1 MHFRFIYKFCLL
13 FLVFTIPGVF
23 TQAQNRSELEN
34 RKTSTLKEIDQ
45 TTAIL
50 KEVSKGKNTSINRLV
65 ILNRQI
71 RNRKRLMGQ
80 LNEEISFLNI
90 RIADNEF
97 VIESMGEDIVRMK
110 KDYASLIRAVYMH
123 KPPYSELTYVLA
135 SKSINQAYRRL
146 KYMKQYAE
154 YRKKQVYLINQI
166 QDLLETKN
174 NELLVQKRQKNV
186 LLVEYQIAKNALDKE
201 VNQQQGLVKS
211 LGQQES
217 EIKRKLAKQRRFAR
231 KLEKEIR
238 DLIAKEMKKKGGG
251 YKLTPEQVLISKDF
265 EKNRGK
271 LPWPTKTGIIT
282 QSFGVHAHDYL
293 KNVKVRNDGIDI
305 TTLQGENARAV
316 FEGEVMKVIAIPGA
330 NQIVILRHGNY
341 LTVYQNLIEVKVK
354 VGDSIKIK
362 QELGTIYTDKG
373 EGNDTTISFMVWKE
387 TQKLNPEDW
396 LSK

>member
-1 MHFRFIYKFCLL
+1 MRFNSLNSFVLVL
-13 FLVFTIPGVF
+13 LVFFIQGVLVH
-23 TQAQNRSELEN
+23 AQNRVDLE
-34 RKTSTLKEIDQ
+34 KKKSSTLKEINE

-50 KEVSKGKNTSINRLV
+50 NEVSKGKSSSINRLV

-80 LNEEISFLNI
+80 LNQEIIFLNI
-90 RIADNEF
+90 RIDDNEY
-97 VIESMGEDIVRMK
+97 VIESMAEDIVRMK
-110 KDYASLIRAVYMH
+110 DDYASLIIAAYKR

-174 NELLVQKRQKNV
+174 EELLLQKIEKNN
-186 LLVEYQIAKNALDKE
+186 LLIEYQVVKNALDKE
-201 VNQQQGLVKS
+201 VLQQQGLVKN
-211 LGQQES
+211 LRQQEK
-217 EIKRKLAKQRRFAR
+217 EIKRKLAKQRRLAR
-231 KLEKEIR
+231 KLDKEIT
-238 DLIAKEMKKKGGG
+238 DLIEKEMKKKDGA
-251 YKLTPEQVLISKDF
+251 YKLTPEQELISKDF

-271 LPWPTKTGIIT
+271 LPWPTRSGIIT
-282 QSFGVHAHDYL
+282 QSFGVHPHDYL
-293 KNVKVRNDGIDI
+293 KNVMVRNDGIDI

-316 FEGEVMKVIAIPGA
+316 YDGEVMKVIAIPGA
-330 NQIVILRHGNY
+330 NQTIILRHGNY
-341 LTVYQNLIEVKVK
+341 LTVYQNLTNVKVK
-354 VGDSIKIK
+354 VGDIIKIK
-362 QELGTIYTDKG
+362 QELGIIYTDKND
-373 EGNDTTISFMVWKE
+373 GNDTTISFMVWKE